1 MEAKL
6 VLVEQHKPQA
16 TIVIANE
23 PSEQAQEAASILQNY
38 IEKISNARI
47 EIEGGKVIMA
57 RGNVEVSKG
66 L

>member
-6 VLVEQHKPQA
+6 VLVEQQKPQA
-16 TIVIANE
+16 TIVVANE

-47 EIEGGKVIMA
+47 
-57 RGNVEVSKG
+57 
-66 L
+66 